1 MGVKTIDTHRIDEN
15 NRGLKHIVDITTF
28 NKKVLF
34 KFMYFKHEKSANM
47 ENIRSLIQC
56 LMLYSHE
63 TYSVAFHELSDFH
76 GGAFV

>member
-28 NKKVLF
+28 NEKVLF
-34 KFMYFKHEKSANM
+34 KFMFFKHENSANM
-47 ENIRSLIQC
+47 ENISS

-63 TYSVAFHELSDFH
+63 TFYVAFHEFSDFYS
-76 GGAFV
+76 GVFVQLI